1 MLRLG
6 GHLLSAVRAASPLP
20 AASSLPLHRF
30 FLYSTTNTTPSSQFV
45 VEDYLTTSCGLTP
58 EQAGR
63 ASRYLPSLKSPDNP
77 DAVRA
82 FLAGIGV
89 SKAEVAAAISRDP
102 RFLCHKVD
110 ITLSPRI
117 AQLRDVGLSPP
128 QISRLISVAPTILV
142 LPGLIP
148 RLAFYLSFL
157 GSYDNLHT
165 ALRRSM
171 YLLTQNLE
179 RVVKPNM
186 AFLRQ
191 SGLTDS
197 DIAKILLAT
206 PSMLALELGRV
217 KEILECADLFGVP
230 RDSAMFKHALM
241 SIRNISPRKISAR
254 SDFLK
259 KTIGCSQAELGA
271 AVRKWPNVLNFSEG
285 RLSRVVDFLKTKVG
299 LEPEYIV
306 RRPAVLTYSLPR
318 RLMPRHYVLKA
329 LKVKGLVEKDVDF
342 YTAVALTE
350 KKFIKRFIDPCKNS
364 APGLA
369 DTYAA
374 ACAGQVPPVIQP

>member
-1 MLRLG
+1 MLRFRI
-6 GHLLSAVRAASPLP
+6 HLLAAVRAASPLH
-20 AASSLPLHRF
+20 AGSSHHYL
-30 FLYSTTNTTPSSQFV
+30 LYSSTTTTPASQFV

-58 EQAGR
+58 EQARR

-89 SKAEVAAAISRDP
+89 SKAEVAAAISRYP
-102 RFLCHKVD
+102 RVLCSKVD
-110 ITLSPRI
+110 ITLTPCI

-128 QISRLISVAPTILV
+128 QISRLISIAPTILV

-171 YLLTQNLE
+171 YLLTQNIE

-197 DIAKILLAT
+197 DIAKLLLLAPRILT
-206 PSMLALELGRV
+206 LETGRI
-217 KEILECADLFGVP
+217 KEIVACADMLGVP
-230 RDSAMFKHALM
+230 RSSAMFK
-241 SIRNISPRKISAR
+241 
-254 SDFLK
+254 
-259 KTIGCSQAELGA
+259 
-271 AVRKWPNVLNFSEG
+271 
-285 RLSRVVDFLKTKVG
+285 
-299 LEPEYIV
+299 Y
-306 RRPAVLTYSLPR
+306 
-318 RLMPRHYVLKA
+318 
-329 LKVKGLVEKDVDF
+329 
-342 YTAVALTE
+342 
-350 KKFIKRFIDPCKNS
+350 
-364 APGLA
+364 
-369 DTYAA
+369 
-374 ACAGQVPPVIQP
+374 

>member
-6 GHLLSAVRAASPLP
+6 GHLLPAVRAASPLP

-30 FLYSTTNTTPSSQFV
+30 FLFSTTPASQFV

-58 EQAGR
+58 EKARR

-77 DAVRA
+77 DTVRA

-102 RFLCHKVD
+102 RVLCSKVD
-110 ITLSPRI
+110 ITLTPCI

-128 QISRLISVAPTILV
+128 QISRLISIAPTILV
-142 LPGLIP
+142 FPRLVP
-148 RLAFYLSFL
+148 RLAFYLSLL

-165 ALRRSM
+165 TLSRSM

-186 AFLRQ
+186 VFLRQ

-197 DIAKILLAT
+197 DIAKLLLRA
-206 PSMLALELGRV
+206 PRILALETGRF
-217 KEILECADLFGVP
+217 KEIVACADMLGVP
-230 RDSAMFKHALM
+230 RSSAMFKYA
-241 SIRNISPRKISAR
+241 IVAVYNISPGKINAR

-259 KTIGCSQAELGA
+259 KALGCSEAELGIA
-271 AVRKWPNVLNFSEG
+271 IRRLPEVLNFSDG
-285 RLSRVVDFLKTKVG
+285 RVSRVVDFLKTEVG
-299 LEPEYIV
+299 LDAKYIV
-306 RRPAVLTYSLPR
+306 HRPSPQTC
-318 RLMPRHYVLKA
+318 M
-329 LKVKGLVEKDVDF
+329 
-342 YTAVALTE
+342 
-350 KKFIKRFIDPCKNS
+350 
-364 APGLA
+364 
-369 DTYAA
+369 
-374 ACAGQVPPVIQP
+374 CA

>member
-6 GHLLSAVRAASPLP
+6 GHLLPAVRAASPLP

-30 FLYSTTNTTPSSQFV
+30 FLFSTTPASQFV

-58 EQAGR
+58 EKARR

-102 RFLCHKVD
+102 RVLCSKVD
-110 ITLSPRI
+110 ITLTPCI
-117 AQLRDVGLSPP
+117 AQLRDVGLSPT
-128 QISRLISVAPTILV
+128 QISRLISIAPTIV
-142 LPGLIP
+142 VFPRLIP
-148 RLAFYLSFL
+148 RLAFYLSLL

-165 ALRRSM
+165 TLSRSM

-186 AFLRQ
+186 VFLRQ

-197 DIAKILLAT
+197 DIAKLLLLAPRILT
-206 PSMLALELGRV
+206 LETGRI
-217 KEILECADLFGVP
+217 KEIVACADMLGVP
-230 RDSAMFKHALM
+230 RSSAMFKYA
-241 SIRNISPRKISAR
+241 IVAVYNISPGKINAR

-259 KTIGCSQAELGA
+259 KALGCSEAELGIA
-271 AVRKWPNVLNFSEG
+271 IRRLPEVLNFSDG
-285 RLSRVVDFLKTKVG
+285 RVSRVVDFLKTEVG
-299 LEPEYIV
+299 LDAKYIV
-306 RRPAVLTYSLPR
+306 HRPAVLCYSLPR
-318 RLMPRHYVLKA
+318 RLMPRHYVLKT
-329 LKVKGLVEKDVDF
+329 LKAKSLVEKDVDF
-342 YTAVALTE
+342 FAAVTPKE
-350 KKFIKRFIDPCKNS
+350 KVFTKRFLDPYKDS
-364 APGLA
+364 FPGLA
-369 DTYAA
+369 DAYAA
-374 ACAGQVPPVIQP
+374 ACAGQVPVIQP